1 MSAGPLVASSGA
13 SAALI
18 ALYLALGGATYKPL
32 HVADPCR
39 PRPIEQL
46 RERERT
52 AERLALSALDGAA
65 CRLRVTRE
73 ELTLALATPET
84 RAAFA
89 RTRHVGDEQIEAA
102 LRAGLE
108 RAVRDAERVGAVSA
122 IEAALLGEVIKRV
135 PVRLVIEA
143 LQTRPGESL
152 LGRLTDLLGERA
164 R

>member
-1 MSAGPLVASSGA
+1 MSAGPLIAASGA

-18 ALYLALGGATYKPL
+18 ALYLALGGASYKPQQ
-32 HVADPCR
+32 VADPCH

-46 RERERT
+46 REREGT

-73 ELTLALATPET
+73 ELTLALASPES

-89 RTRHVGDEQIEAA
+89 RMHHVGDEQIAAA

-108 RAVRDAERVGAVSA
+108 RAVRDAQRVGAVSA
-122 IEAALLGEVIKRV
+122 VQAALLGEVIKRV
-135 PVRLVIEA
+135 PARLVIEA

-152 LGRLTDLLGERA
+152 LGRLTDFLGERA